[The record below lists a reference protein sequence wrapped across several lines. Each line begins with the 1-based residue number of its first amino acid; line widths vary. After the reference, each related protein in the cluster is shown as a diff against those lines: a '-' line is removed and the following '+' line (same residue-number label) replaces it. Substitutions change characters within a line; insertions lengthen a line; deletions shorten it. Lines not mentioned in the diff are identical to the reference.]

1 MTVAT
6 GVHNPKLDPQVRA
19 IFEPLPPAPR
29 WASMTAAEARAFPTP
44 LNPAP
49 EAVEAVTQRSIPGVG
64 GPLAIRIHRPAGDGP
79 HPALIYLHGGG
90 WVLGGLETTDRF
102 CRAMTNL
109 ASCVL
114 IAVDYRLAPET
125 KFPGGLDDAYT
136 AVSWVARSA
145 DELGIDER
153 RLAIGGF
160 SAGANLA
167 AAASMLARDRGG
179 PAIAFQLLVQGCFDA
194 GCDTPS
200 CEEFADG
207 IVMTT
212 DDMRWFWGHYLAR
225 SEDADHPHASVL
237 RALDLANLP
246 PALVV
251 TGECDLLRDEG
262 EAYGR
267 RLAEAGV
274 PTTVRRYAGMP
285 HGFLSLPSVD
295 MSKRALNEIAA
306 ALRERLAPVGRM
318 RT

>member
-1 MTVAT
+1 VAVAT
-6 GVHNPKLDPQVRA
+6 GIRNPKLDPQVRA

-29 WASMTAAEARAFPTP
+29 WASMTPAEARAFPTP

-49 EAVEAVTQRSIPGVG
+49 EAVAAVTQQSIPGPG
-64 GPLAIRIHRPAGDGP
+64 GPLAIRIHRPVGEDP

-125 KFPGGLDDAYT
+125 KFPGALNDAY
-136 AVSWVARSA
+136 AALSWIAKSA

-167 AAASMLARDRGG
+167 AAAAMIARERGG

-200 CEEFADG
+200 CEEFAEG

-212 DDMRWFWGHYLAR
+212 DDMRWFWKHYLSR
-225 SEDADHPHASVL
+225 REDAVHPHASVL
-237 RALDLANLP
+237 RAPDLRGLP

-262 EAYGR
+262 EAYGK
-267 RLAEAGV
+267 RLQDAGV
-274 PTTVRRYAGMP
+274 PTTVRRYDGMP

-295 MSKRALNEIAA
+295 VSKLALQEIAA
-306 ALRERLAPVGRM
+306 ALTERLASDRSSL
-318 RT
+318 